1 VVTKNLAER
10 VFTDKKMDGREYHTP
25 SLERRMSSAR
35 VYIMRLIYIVLRM
48 VSLSETI
55 SLRLPRETIKK
66 LRELAD
72 KEGKDRSALIREIL
86 ENGVKEK
93 NIDHAVELYRTGQ
106 ITGWKAAQLAEVSL
120 WNFYKI
126 LAEKGVLIQYSEH
139 DLEEDLKV

>member
-1 VVTKNLAER
+1 
-10 VFTDKKMDGREYHTP
+10 M
-25 SLERRMSSAR
+25 
-35 VYIMRLIYIVLRM
+35 
-48 VSLSETI
+48 SETI

-93 NIDHAVELYRTGQ
+93 NIDYAVELYRKGQ
-106 ITGWKAAQLAEVSL
+106 ITGWKAAQLVGVSL
-120 WNFYKI
+120 WSFYKI

-139 DLEEDLKV
+139 DLEEDVKA

>member
-1 VVTKNLAER
+1 VV
-10 VFTDKKMDGREYHTP
+10 F
-25 SLERRMSSAR
+25 
-35 VYIMRLIYIVLRM
+35 
-48 VSLSETI
+48 LSETI

-93 NIDHAVELYRTGQ
+93 NIDYAVELYRKGQ
-106 ITGWKAAQLAEVSL
+106 ITGWKAAQLVGVSL
-120 WNFYKI
+120 WSFYKI

-139 DLEEDLKV
+139 DLEEDVKA